1 MRIRPHI
8 TPKKHNNTH
17 NQHERTH
24 YKNEQ
29 TFAGKPPQQLCYN
42 KHTQKDNTMPENPNT
57 RITKLIDKL
66 APIWQT
72 RLGLNHW
79 DIQHT
84 YLDTYYDPEEH
95 KVTATTHAQWQYM
108 DANIKWY
115 LPSAV
120 RHNNETIEKILVH
133 ELVHVLLSPE
143 QSLVDTEIVHSS
155 SHGQYNETQT
165 NALVERNYEHIELST
180 EMVTK
185 ALLNAWTTT

>member
-1 MRIRPHI
+1 MA
-8 TPKKHNNTH
+8 T
-17 NQHERTH
+17 
-24 YKNEQ
+24 
-29 TFAGKPPQQLCYN
+29 
-42 KHTQKDNTMPENPNT
+42 NPND
-57 RITKLIDKL
+57 RVTKLIAKL

-72 RLGLNHW
+72 RLGLDHW

-84 YLDTYYDPEEH
+84 HIDTYFGDDSGQDH

-120 RHNNETIEKILVH
+120 RHNDEALEKILIH
-133 ELVHVLLSPE
+133 ELVHVLLAPE
-143 QSLVDTEIVHSS
+143 QTLIDTEITHSS
-155 SHGQYNETQT
+155 SHGQYSETQT

-185 ALLNAWTTT
+185 ALWNAWKT

>member
-1 MRIRPHI
+1 
-8 TPKKHNNTH
+8 
-17 NQHERTH
+17 
-24 YKNEQ
+24 
-29 TFAGKPPQQLCYN
+29 
-42 KHTQKDNTMPENPNT
+42 MPENPNT

-72 RLGLNHW
+72 RLGLTHW

-84 YLDTYYDPEEH
+84 YLDTYYDTDEH

-108 DANIKWY
+108 DANINWY

-120 RHNNETIEKILVH
+120 RHNDETLEKILIH

-143 QSLVDTEIVHSS
+143 QTLVDTEIVHGS

-185 ALLNAWTTT
+185 AIWNAYKTK

>member
-1 MRIRPHI
+1 MA
-8 TPKKHNNTH
+8 T
-17 NQHERTH
+17 
-24 YKNEQ
+24 
-29 TFAGKPPQQLCYN
+29 
-42 KHTQKDNTMPENPNT
+42 NPND
-57 RITKLIDKL
+57 RVTKLIAKL

-72 RLGLNHW
+72 RLGLDHW

-84 YLDTYYDPEEH
+84 HIDTYFGDDSGQDH

-120 RHNNETIEKILVH
+120 RHNDETLEKILIH
-133 ELVHVLLSPE
+133 ELVHVLLAPE
-143 QSLVDTEIVHSS
+143 QTLIDTEITHSS
-155 SHGQYNETQT
+155 SHGQYSETQT

-185 ALLNAWTTT
+185 ALWNAWKT

>member
-1 MRIRPHI
+1 MAEKPE
-8 TPKKHNNTH
+8 
-17 NQHERTH
+17 ERV
-24 YKNEQ
+24 
-29 TFAGKPPQQLCYN
+29 
-42 KHTQKDNTMPENPNT
+42 
-57 RITKLIDKL
+57 TKLINKL
-66 APIWQT
+66 APIWKK
-72 RLGLNHW
+72 RLCLNHW

-84 YLDTYYDPEEH
+84 YLDNYFGDDNGQDH

-115 LPSAV
+115 IPSAV
-120 RHNNETIEKILVH
+120 RHDNQTLEKILVH

-143 QSLVDTEIVHSS
+143 QSLVDTEITHSS

-185 ALLNAWTTT
+185 ALLTAWQTTE

>member
-1 MRIRPHI
+1 MA
-8 TPKKHNNTH
+8 T
-17 NQHERTH
+17 
-24 YKNEQ
+24 
-29 TFAGKPPQQLCYN
+29 
-42 KHTQKDNTMPENPNT
+42 NPNDRVT
-57 RITKLIDKL
+57 KLITKL
-66 APIWQT
+66 APTWQT
-72 RLGLNHW
+72 RLGLDHW

-84 YLDTYYDPEEH
+84 HIDTYFGDDNGQDH

-120 RHNNETIEKILVH
+120 RHDDETLEKILVH
-133 ELVHVLLSPE
+133 ELVHVLLAPE
-143 QSLVDTEIVHSS
+143 QTLVDTEIVHGS

-185 ALLNAWTTT
+185 ALLTAWKQT